1 MKRLATVAL
10 AVLFVASLSSAV
22 HAERTVFSIHGSV
35 DLLCGYEENTGDPT
49 SAVTGIGSSGNYNRV
64 EQQVK
69 LDVDADMTDNVSVH
83 IGLEQTGVWGN
94 DETGNTAYNGTYG
107 AGIDDAS
114 VALNVEEAYVVVK
127 ELIIEQVSVKAGV
140 QNIEYSLR
148 GDGNAMFL
156 SVPEIGA
163 WKVTVNYDPLYVD
176 VIIAKMIETAN
187 TNGDMDQDL
196 IALAIEYFLENKGKV
211 QCIVFT
217 VSDED
222 ADISLVEYSV
232 GVTYLVM
239 DDLEVFVQIGGQS
252 GEWGDGNDTGCM
264 AYNLGAE
271 WTFSKISRKPY
282 VGVSYQYF
290 GGDDTDA
297 NWVNLGDVDETI
309 VLEADRNL
317 RDHNRGPNAKLLTD
331 NYSVI
336 RVVGG
341 AVIDDK
347 TNVDAGLGMFT
358 SVDDGA
364 NAGLIAAGDDSIGME
379 LDVAV
384 THKLTDDLTV
394 GAGVGYVASGDAIEN
409 CNAAGDDEA
418 LIAGYLSAT
427 LKF

>member
-22 HAERTVFSIHGSV
+22 LAERTVFSITGSV
-35 DLLCGYEENTGDPT
+35 DLLCGYEEQTGDPT
-49 SAVTGIGSSGNYNRV
+49 QPLDETGIGTSGNYNRV

-83 IGLEQTGVWGN
+83 IGLEGTGVWGN
-94 DETGNTAYNGTYG
+94 DETGATDYA
-107 AGIDDAS
+107 AIDEQDAQ
-114 VALNVEEAYVVVK
+114 LNVEEAYVVVK

-176 VIIAKMIETAN
+176 VIIAKMIETGS

-196 IALAIEYFLENKGKV
+196 YALAVEYFLENKGKV
-211 QCIVFT
+211 QVIVFT
-217 VSDED
+217 VSDDD
-222 ADISLVEYSV
+222 ADISLVEYSA
-232 GVTYLVM
+232 GVTYMVM
-239 DDLEVFVQIGGQS
+239 EDLEVFVQIGGQS
-252 GEWGDGNDTGCM
+252 GELGTDNDTACM

-271 WTFSKISRKPY
+271 YTFSKVTRKPY

-290 GGDDTDA
+290 GGDEDDS
-297 NWVNLGDVDETI
+297 NWVNYGDVDETI

-317 RDHNRGPNAKLLTD
+317 RDHNRGPNPKILTD

-336 RVVGG
+336 RLVGG

-364 NAGLIAAGDDSIGME
+364 DAGLIAAGDDSIGME

-409 CNAAGDDEA
+409 CNDADDDEA
-418 LIAGYLSAT
+418 LVAGYLSAT